1 MANINNYEMLNLLG
15 SGTYST
21 VHKGIDKRTR
31 EVVAIK
37 VMERKRILKGKMSI
51 DNLIQEIELLKKLQH
66 KFIVK
71 MEDFCWDAQN
81 IYIIME
87 LCEVSLSSFIK
98 KRQRLSES
106 TCRIFVRMLAEA
118 MKYLRANNVSHFDL
132 KPQNLLLTR
141 PNSSSTFVLKICD
154 FGFAQHLS
162 MDEENSTVKGS
173 PLYMAPEIILHRK
186 YDPRADLWSIGVI
199 LYECLFGKAPYSSR
213 SIEELMDKVKS
224 LQKIEIPSNAKISPE
239 CEDLLTRLLQH
250 DPNNRIT
257 FEEFFNHDFV
267 DLKHAP
273 TDENMEKAIE
283 IVTRAVEEDS
293 KQNYSKAYHLY
304 CEGLTYFVP
313 LIDAE
318 SGAKKT
324 ALRASA
330 VSYLRRAEE
339 IKHSIMFPD
348 QQKQQEDC
356 DAPDLPQ
363 TSAQVQPQK
372 APLLSVKEALKPSC
386 QFKTLFQK
394 CYSHPQLRNGLEIA
408 QQAEYYAFER
418 KLEASLETYKR
429 ALGIL
434 VPLLNEE
441 VDGERKKLLHK
452 QILDWMKEA
461 ESIKSIVQAQE
472 NIKDSTDETSHS
484 AETKHCVI
492 S

>member
-1 MANINNYEMLNLLG
+1 MLNLLG

-31 EVVAIK
+31 ELVAIK
-37 VMERKRILKGKMSI
+37 ILERKRIIRGSFSI

-66 KFIVK
+66 KYIVK
-71 MEDFCWDAQN
+71 MEDFCWDSQN

-87 LCEVSLSSFIK
+87 LCEVSLSAFIK

-118 MKYLRANNVSHFDL
+118 MKYLRANNVCHFDL

-141 PNSSSTFVLKICD
+141 PTHSSSFVLKICD

-162 MDEENSTVKGS
+162 LEEVNDTIKGS
-173 PLYMAPEIILHRK
+173 PLYMAPEIILKHK

-213 SIEELMDKVKS
+213 SIQELLDKVKS
-224 LQKIEIPSNAKISPE
+224 LQKIEIPPNTKISTE

-250 DPNNRIT
+250 DPDRRIT
-257 FEEFFNHDFV
+257 FDEFFNHDFV

-273 TDENMEKAIE
+273 NNKNMEKAIE
-283 IVTRAVEEDS
+283 IVTQAVEEDN

-313 LIDAE
+313 LIDAADG
-318 SGAKKT
+318 SKKT
-324 ALRASA
+324 ALRARA
-330 VSYLRRAEE
+330 LSYLKRAEE
-339 IKHSIMFPD
+339 IKHSIMFPN
-348 QQKQQEDC
+348 QQQEKAEC
-356 DAPDLPQ
+356 
-363 TSAQVQPQK
+363 SEQPQQQCQSQK
-372 APLLSVKEALKPSC
+372 ITLPRVSVRQALEPS
-386 QFKTLFQK
+386 QQYKDLYQK
-394 CYSHPQLRNGLEIA
+394 CFSHPQLRNGLEIA
-408 QQAEYYAFER
+408 QQAEFYAYER
-418 KLEASLETYKR
+418 KLEVSLETYTR

-434 VPLLNEE
+434 VPLLNQE

-452 QILDWMKEA
+452 QILEWMKEA
-461 ESIKSIVQAQE
+461 ESIKSIIQAQK
-472 NIKDSTDETSHS
+472 NINETDDSGTASDNS
-484 AETKHCVI
+484 HCVI